1 MYEAEYCEHHC
12 VQLISKLEENFGAD
26 LKQGDWCLPWVGAY
40 EVGGWSLLSVV
51 VDKPRGLVPP
61 FIWCWRILEIG
72 VSAKLM

>member
-12 VQLISKLEENFGAD
+12 VQLISKPEENFGAD

-51 VDKPRGLVPP
+51 VDKPRGWFLLSFGAGEFWRLVYPP
-61 FIWCWRILEIG
+61 
-72 VSAKLM
+72 S